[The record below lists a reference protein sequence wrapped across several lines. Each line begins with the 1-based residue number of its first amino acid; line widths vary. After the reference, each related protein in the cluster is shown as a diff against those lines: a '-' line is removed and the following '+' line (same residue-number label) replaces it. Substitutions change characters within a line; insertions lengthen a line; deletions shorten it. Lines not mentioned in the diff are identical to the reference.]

1 MEVQERTK
9 TNNQGRTKISERAE
23 NVQDHLH
30 EKVEVVPGIIQKKRH
45 TKGRIEVEHPTNIP
59 RKEMAII
66 PTKIITENI
75 RIPITTNQNDLLQ

>member
-1 MEVQERTK
+1 M
-9 TNNQGRTKISERAE
+9 SERAE
-23 NVQDHLH
+23 NIQDHLH

-45 TKGRIEVEHPTNIP
+45 TNGRIEVEHPKNIP

-75 RIPITTNQNDLLQ
+75 RIPITTNQKDLLQ